1 MQCPPRWE
9 FSLEMEMLGLMG
21 DEKERNQG
29 PNFKALS
36 KHKKMYRKFKIFWNN
51 NLTIRQFLYYALKY
65 FPLNNDI

>member
-29 PNFKALS
+29 P
-36 KHKKMYRKFKIFWNN
+36 I
-51 NLTIRQFLYYALKY
+51 LK
-65 FPLNNDI
+65 D